1 MAITQVGSTTT
12 DFDNT
17 MTTVLTTSY
26 TQAAGGDGLLVV
38 KVSTEG
44 LSSHNTVTF
53 DGQSLTK
60 QIDSPGSGRR
70 TSIWTL
76 VNPPVTTA
84 NIVVSIANADVSMI
98 ATSWIDVNQ
107 TTPVSNSAANSGS
120 SATPSVVVNSAV
132 GELVLDNFCH
142 DNDGNNPIVGAGQVE
157 LADVQVIGDF
167 RSAASREDGAA
178 PNVTMDW
185 SGLGAG
191 QWSAAAI
198 SLAPAAAAAPGQTHD
213 MII

>member
-1 MAITQVGSTTT
+1 MPTQVGSTTT

-26 TQAAGGDGLLVV
+26 TQASGGNGLLVV
-38 KVSTEG
+38 MVSTEG
-44 LSSHNTVTF
+44 AVSHNTVTF

-60 QIDSPGSGRR
+60 EVDSPGTQRR
-70 TSIWTL
+70 TTIWTL

-84 NIVVSIANADVSMI
+84 NIVVSIGNADVSMI

-107 TTPVSNSAANSGS
+107 TTPVSNSAVNSGN
-120 SATPSVVVNSAV
+120 SATPSVVVNSAA
-132 GELVLDNFCH
+132 GELVLDNFSH
-142 DNDGNNPIVGAGQVE
+142 NNDGNDPVVGAGQTE
-157 LADVQVIGDF
+157 LADVSVIGDF

-185 SGLGAG
+185 SGLGSG
-191 QWSAAAI
+191 FWSSAAI
-198 SLAPAAAAAPGQTHD
+198 SLAPAAAPAAPGQTHQ

>member
-1 MAITQVGSTTT
+1 MPTQVGSTTT
-12 DFDNT
+12 DFDNG

-26 TQAAGGDGLLVV
+26 TQAAGANLILVV
-38 KVSTEG
+38 MVSTEG

-60 QIDSPGSGRR
+60 EIDSPGSGRR

-98 ATSWIDVNQ
+98 ATSWQ
-107 TTPVSNSAANSGS
+107 TVDQSTPVSGSAANSGS
-120 SATPSVVVNSAV
+120 SATPTVVVPSAA

-142 DNDGNNPIVGAGQVE
+142 DNNGNNPIVGAGQTE
-157 LADVQVIGDF
+157 LADVNVIGDF
-167 RSAASREDGAA
+167 RSAASRQDGAA

-185 SGLGAG
+185 SGMGSGNWSSAG
-191 QWSAAAI
+191 I
-198 SLAPAAAAAPGQTHD
+198 SLQEPAAPVAAQTHD
-213 MII
+213 MIV